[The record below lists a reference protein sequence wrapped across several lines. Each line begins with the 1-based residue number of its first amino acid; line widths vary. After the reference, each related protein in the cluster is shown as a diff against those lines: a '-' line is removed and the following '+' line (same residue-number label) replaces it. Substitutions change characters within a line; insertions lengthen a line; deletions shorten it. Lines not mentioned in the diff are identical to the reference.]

1 MKWEDYA
8 KRRKLN
14 IKPWLYSKG
23 ITNMEMMLSYLSQ
36 INVEVGNYDELE
48 KLFANPDQVVDLT
61 NLESSTTSV
70 EADPPAKIARAR
82 KK

>member
-14 IKPWLYSKG
+14 IKPWLSSKG
-23 ITNMEMMLSYLSQ
+23 ITSMEMMLSYLSQ
-36 INVEVGNYDELE
+36 INVEVGDYDELA

-61 NLESSTTSV
+61 TLESTVASV
-70 EADPPAKIARAR
+70 EADPPTKIVRAR